1 MIDLASIPDQP
12 GCYLFKD
19 KKNVIIYIG
28 KARSLKKRVRSY
40 FSPKERDPKTEKLVE
55 HIQTIDTMITDT
67 EVEALI
73 LENTL
78 IKRHQPKYNI
88 NLKDAKNYAYLRVT
102 DDEFPRLTVA
112 RRRTDRGEYFG
123 PFVSAA
129 ARDYV
134 LTALNK
140 AFRLRTCRRFQKKP
154 CLRYHI
160 KLCDAPCIGGID
172 ADNYRNRVS
181 GVRLILK
188 GRADAL
194 LDRLNIE
201 MRQFSEQ
208 LQFEQAIEIRNRIA
222 AVERLKEKQKMDRQK
237 LFNEDVVNYV
247 VRDGTVYLVLFNIH
261 RGVLENKQEFQ
272 FEETENFFEEFLV
285 QYYSEHP
292 VPKEVILPE
301 PVEESVNEFLKT
313 RRNGAVTVTIPLK
326 GDKRKLVDLV
336 MENIKAGQLADVEK
350 LDDLRKAL
358 DLQETPAVI
367 ECFDI
372 SHLAGTATVASMVQ
386 FRGGAPDKS
395 NYRRFKIKTIDGIDD
410 VASIAEVVR
419 RRYARLMEEGDE
431 LPDLIVIDGGA
442 GQLNAALSVLRD
454 LGLGIPVISIAKKF
468 EEIHVPGTPSPTVLR
483 FSHKRKGLQLIQR
496 IRDEAHRFAITYNRL
511 LRKKSLLDQS

>member
-19 KKNVIIYIG
+19 QKNIIIYIG

-40 FSPKERDPKTEKLVE
+40 FSPKERDPKTERLVE
-55 HIQTIDTMITDT
+55 HIHTIDTMITDT

-88 NLKDAKNYAYLRVT
+88 NLKDAKNYAYIRVT
-102 DDEFPRLTVA
+102 DEEFPRLTVA
-112 RRRTDRGEYFG
+112 RRRTGKGEYFG

-140 AFRLRTCRRFQKKP
+140 AFRFRTCRRFPKKP

-160 KLCDAPCIGGID
+160 KLCDAPCTGGIM
-172 ADNYRNRVS
+172 ADHYGQRVANAKM
-181 GVRLILK
+181 ILK
-188 GRADAL
+188 GRAETL
-194 LDRLNIE
+194 IQRLKRE
-201 MRQFSEQ
+201 MKELSEQ

-237 LFNEDVVNYV
+237 QFNEDVVNYV
-247 VRDGTVYLVLFNIH
+247 VRNGTVYLVQFNIH

-292 VPKEVILPE
+292 VPREIILPE
-301 PVEESVNEFLKT
+301 PVEESVIEFLRGK
-313 RRNGAVTVTIPLK
+313 REGAVQVTVPLK
-326 GDKRKLVDLV
+326 GEKRKLVDLV
-336 MENIKAGQLADVEK
+336 MENIKATQLADVEK
-350 LDDLRKAL
+350 LEDLRRAL
-358 DLQETPAVI
+358 SLQSTPTVI

-386 FRGGAPDKS
+386 FRNGAPDKS
-395 NYRRFKIKTIDGIDD
+395 NYRRFKIKTVAGIDD
-410 VASIAEVVR
+410 FASIAEVVR
-419 RRYARLMEEGDE
+419 RRYARLQEEQNE
-431 LPDLIVIDGGA
+431 MPDLVVIDGGA
-442 GQLNAALSVLRD
+442 GQLNAALAALRD
-454 LGLGIPVISIAKKF
+454 LGLALPIVSIAKKF
-468 EEIHVPGTPSPTVLR
+468 EEIYVPGTPEPTVLR
-483 FSHKRKGLQLIQR
+483 LSRKRKGLQLIQR
-496 IRDEAHRFAITYNRL
+496 IRDDAHRFAITYNRL
-511 LRKKSLLDQS
+511 LRKKSLFDDA